1 MSLVWCFN
9 SKGCGWY
16 LVKDWLDDKKVKY
29 KHGPFDTVDEAIELA
44 NKKKINI
51 IKEEAR
57 SI

>member
-29 KHGPFDTVDEAIELA
+29 KHEPFDTVEEAIELA

-51 IKEEAR
+51 IKEEA
-57 SI
+57 